1 MVGGVVTG
9 DPAAAGIAAAI
20 GDAAFWGVA
29 AFLAAQAAVL
39 LLNLVAFPLLGA
51 RATRADAADG
61 RRRPRVSLLVP
72 ARNEAA
78 TLPTTLP
85 TFLAQGADEVLVL
98 DDGSSDATPAILAA
112 ADGVRVLTGAP
123 LPSGWSGKNWACH
136 QLARAATGEI
146 LVFTDADVA
155 WRGGALER
163 VVAELDATGA
173 GLLSAWPR
181 QRCVTLGE
189 RLVVPLVDLLLLAN
203 LPHPL
208 VRALP
213 FASLAGA
220 NGQLMAWRRDAYEL
234 VGGHAALPGEVLEDV
249 RLAHR
254 AKRLGVPLTLRL
266 GGPWLETRMYR
277 GWGEVVAGFGK
288 NVLAAAGGSRAALVG
303 VWLLNLAA
311 YTLPWLLAWW
321 DPRWWALAG
330 AGPLLRLAS
339 NAKAGRAAWEALLQP
354 FGPVALTAIVA
365 RALTRGGGYAWK
377 GRSYP

>member
-1 MVGGVVTG
+1 VTG
-9 DPAAAGIAAAI
+9 DPAAAGAATALA
-20 GDAAFWGVA
+20 DAAFWLVA
-29 AFLAAQAAVL
+29 AFLSAQAAVL

-51 RATRADAADG
+51 RAGRAGAARG

-72 ARNEAA
+72 ARNEAE

-112 ADGVRVLTGAP
+112 ADGLRVLAGAP
-123 LPSGWSGKNWACH
+123 LPPGWSGKNWACH
-136 QLARAATGEI
+136 QLARAATGEV

-155 WRGGALER
+155 WRPGALDR
-163 VVAELDATGA
+163 VVAELEATGA

-181 QRCVTLGE
+181 QRCITLGE

-277 GWGEVVAGFGK
+277 GWDEVVAGFGK
-288 NVLAAAGGSRAALVG
+288 NVLAAAGGSPTALVG
-303 VWLLNLAA
+303 VWLLNLMA

-330 AGPLLRLAS
+330 AGLALRLAS
-339 NAKAGRAAWEALLQP
+339 NAKAGRATWEALLQP

-365 RALTRGGGYAWK
+365 RALARGGGYAWK